1 MKVNA
6 PCKYERRSPQS
17 LEGFFIEATMLVK
30 LASALPA
37 RAAEGGEPSAENP
50 IEAPHEEIV
59 TLTPDEEAPETA
71 AESAGEGSEE
81 AAREEEQPT
90 DNDGDHDNESEKP
103 QKLSRNQRKNRKLA
117 EQAAKIRE
125 LEDRLVRT
133 QGLANG
139 DLAMPRP
146 EEFPGNF
153 PAFARALR
161 AYEVRRAVRDEHA
174 RAASAGQVPTELQR
188 VRAAAYGERLSEVK
202 DRIPDFDETLQ
213 EARRIDIRDDVRD
226 LILESAKGPLIAYH
240 LAKNLDKVEELNRM
254 PQLAA
259 AREIGR
265 LEARIRGP
273 QPKRRTSAPPPLTPP
288 RGGTGGVAKKV
299 EHMSMDEYI
308 REREAGRL

>member
-1 MKVNA
+1 
-6 PCKYERRSPQS
+6 
-17 LEGFFIEATMLVK
+17 MLVK

-37 RAAEGGEPSAENP
+37 KAAEGGEPSIENP
-50 IEAPHEEIV
+50 TEASREEAPRDEAV
-59 TLTPDEEAPETA
+59 TLAPEEDAPETA
-71 AESAGEGSEE
+71 VESEGEGGEKAE
-81 AAREEEQPT
+81 REEDRPD
-90 DNDGDHDNESEKP
+90 DNDGDRDESGKP

-117 EQAAKIRE
+117 EQAAKIKE

-133 QGLANG
+133 QGFAND
-139 DLAMPRP
+139 DLSLPRP
-146 EEFPGNF
+146 EEFPGNY

-161 AYEVRRAVRDEHA
+161 AYEVRRAVREENA
-174 RAASAGQVPTELQR
+174 RGAKASEAAAELQR
-188 VRAAAYGERLSEVK
+188 VRVSAYNERLTEVK
-202 DRIPDFDETLQ
+202 DRIPDFEETLQ
-213 EARRIDIRDDVRD
+213 EARRTDIRDDVRD

-240 LAKNLDKVEELNRM
+240 LAKNLDKVAELNRM

-273 QPKRRTSAPPPLTPP
+273 QPKRQTSAPPPLTPP

-299 EHMSMDEYI
+299 EHMSMDEFV

>member
-1 MKVNA
+1 
-6 PCKYERRSPQS
+6 
-17 LEGFFIEATMLVK
+17 MLVK

-37 RAAEGGEPSAENP
+37 KAAEGGEPFAENP
-50 IEAPHEEIV
+50 LEVAREEVV
-59 TLTPDEEAPETA
+59 TLAPEEEAPETE
-71 AESAGEGSEE
+71 AESEGEGSEKDAHDKE
-81 AAREEEQPT
+81 RLEEHR
-90 DNDGDHDNESEKP
+90 DDSDSDHDESEKP

-117 EQAAKIRE
+117 EQAAKIKE
-125 LEDRLVRT
+125 LEYRLVRT
-133 QGLANG
+133 QGHADD

-146 EEFPGNF
+146 DEFPGNY

-161 AYEVRRAVRDEHA
+161 AFEVRRAVRDENA
-174 RAASAGQVPTELQR
+174 RGAQARDAAAELHR
-188 VRAAAYGERLSEVK
+188 VRAAAYGERLSEVQ
-202 DRIPDFDETLQ
+202 DRIPDFEETLA
-213 EARRIDIRDDVRD
+213 EAKRIDIRDDVRD

-240 LAKNLDKVEELNRM
+240 LAKNLDKVAELNRM

-273 QPKRRTSAPPPLTPP
+273 QPKRQTSAPPPLTPP

-308 REREAGRL
+308 RERDAGRL